1 MTPKALFSYK
11 MAEIG
16 LLMFSTFNLGGIKMN
31 LIKRN
36 IKIDYVYRFVS
47 SMDITAAIWVLYLS
61 HKGLNLIEIGLLES
75 IFHGTSLI
83 FEVPT
88 GAIADLMGRKKTLI
102 LGRICSTFSALLMLI
117 SNSFW
122 GFALS
127 FVISALSYN
136 LNSGSEEALVYDS
149 LKALNQEEEYTK
161 INGNINFI
169 IEISQALAVF
179 LGGMLSEISFT
190 LSYSLA
196 AVLSLGAFSVSLC
209 FYEVDLGKKKHESVN
224 FSDHFKQCFE
234 TIKSNKKLVLIMLF
248 FSLLF
253 TIGTTTHFFSQ
264 QYFYSYGF
272 SKAQIAIIFVINGFI
287 CALGAKIAY
296 WVESKLGRKGVV
308 LILPIM
314 NTLSLIGL
322 ALTGKFIAI
331 IFFFMFSFIIAM
343 YYPISSNYINE
354 LIPSAQRATLIS
366 VQSICFS
373 SMMLLFFPLV
383 GFIGDKISLSFG
395 FLLGGIVILLL
406 TLLFTTKFVRSS
418 SFNSTLKHIE

>member
-1 MTPKALFSYK
+1 
-11 MAEIG
+11 
-16 LLMFSTFNLGGIKMN
+16 MN

-36 IKIDYVYRFVS
+36 IKIDYLYRFVS

-61 HKGLNLIEIGLLES
+61 HKGLNLIEIGVLES

-102 LGRICSTFSALLMLI
+102 LGRICSTLSALLMII
-117 SNSFW
+117 SSNFW

-161 INGNINFI
+161 INGNMNFI
-169 IEISQALAVF
+169 IELSQAIAVF

-209 FYEVDLGKKKHESVN
+209 FYEVDLGKKKHESVS
-224 FSDHFKQCFE
+224 FISHFKQCFE
-234 TIKSNKKLVLIMLF
+234 TIKSNRKLVLIMLF

-264 QYFYSYGF
+264 QYFFSYGF
-272 SKAQIAIIFVINGFI
+272 TKAQIAIIFVINGLI

-296 WVESKLGRKGVV
+296 WIEKKLGKKGVV

-314 NTLSLIGL
+314 NTLSLVGL
-322 ALTGKFIAI
+322 ALTGKFVSI

-354 LIPSAQRATLIS
+354 LIPSTQRATLIS
-366 VQSICFS
+366 VESMCFS
-373 SMMLLFFPLV
+373 IMMLIFFPLV
-383 GFIGDKISLSFG
+383 GFIGEKTSLSFG
-395 FLLGGIVILLL
+395 FLLGGVVILLL
-406 TLLFTTKFVRSS
+406 TLLFTLQVVKSS
-418 SFNSTLKHIE
+418 SFKTLPKHVD

>member
-1 MTPKALFSYK
+1 
-11 MAEIG
+11 
-16 LLMFSTFNLGGIKMN
+16 MN

-36 IKIDYVYRFVS
+36 IKIDYLYRFIS

-75 IFHGTSLI
+75 IFHGTSLV

-102 LGRICSTFSALLMLI
+102 LGRICSTLSALLMII

-122 GFALS
+122 GFAFS

-149 LKALNQEEEYTK
+149 LKALNREEEYTR
-161 INGNINFI
+161 INGTMNFL

-196 AVLSLGAFSVSLC
+196 VVLSLGAFSVSFC
-209 FYEVDLGKKKHESVN
+209 FYEVDLGEKKHEAVN
-224 FSDHFKQCFE
+224 FFSHFKQCFE
-234 TIKSNKKLVLIMLF
+234 TIKSNRKLVLIMLF

-253 TIGTTTHFFSQ
+253 TIGTTTHFFTQ
-264 QYFYSYGF
+264 QYFYSFGF
-272 SKAQIAIIFVINGFI
+272 SKAQIAIIFVINGLI

-296 WVESKLGRKGVV
+296 WIESKLGRKGVI
-308 LILPIM
+308 LLLPIM
-314 NTLSLIGL
+314 NTLSLVGL
-322 ALTGKFIAI
+322 ALTGKYVSIV
-331 IFFFMFSFIIAM
+331 FFFMFSFIIAM

-354 LIPSAQRATLIS
+354 LIPSDQRATLIS
-366 VQSICFS
+366 VQSMCFS
-373 SMMLLFFPLV
+373 VMMLIFFPLV
-383 GFIGDKISLSFG
+383 GFIGDKMTLSFG
-395 FLLGGIVILLL
+395 FLLGSLVILLL
-406 TLLFTTKFVRSS
+406 TLLFTKQFVKSL
-418 SFNSTLKHIE
+418 SFKIPPEDVE